1 MNYRITAPQAIN
13 ATIAVPASKS
23 ISARALVINALSS
36 QPATLHG
43 VAVCDD
49 THALIQGLDANHGT
63 IDVGAAGTAMRFLT
77 AFHAAQP
84 GHDVVLDGC
93 DRMRQRPMQPLLE
106 ALRALG
112 AHIACTANDGH
123 APLHIVGSQLQG
135 GQHIALRG
143 DVSSQFTSALMMI
156 APLMGGLEIELTGE
170 IVSAPYIDMTLAMM
184 RHWGVNGHWH
194 GNTISVPAGT
204 YDATDLSIEADWS
217 AASYWMALQAL
228 LPDSHISL
236 TGLQPDSWQGDSR
249 MLTFMQQLG
258 MRALWNGDGT
268 LTLDM
273 SRTACC
279 CCSTFADLN
288 GTPDLAPTLIAML
301 CLLGRP
307 FRLTGLRTLH
317 HKESDRLEVL
327 RSELA
332 KLGYLIQ
339 IEGQD
344 AVTWHFQTCEQQSSP
359 RIDSHG
365 DHRIAMAMALAA
377 TRHPGIVITQAQA
390 VEKSYPQFWKH
401 LQLAGFTITQE
412 S

>member
-1 MNYRITAPQAIN
+1 MNYRITAPHAIN

-43 VAVCDD
+43 VALCDD

-112 AHIACTANDGH
+112 AHLACTANDGH

-135 GQHIALRG
+135 GQHITLRG

-156 APLMGGLEIELTGE
+156 APPIGGIEIELTGD

-184 RHWGVNGHWH
+184 RHRGVNGHWH

-204 YDATDLSIEADWS
+204 YDASDLSIEADWS

-228 LPDSHISL
+228 LPDSRISL

-273 SRTACC
+273 SRTAC

>member
-49 THALIQGLDANHGT
+49 THALIQGLDTNHGT

-112 AHIACTANDGH
+112 AHLACTANDGH

-156 APLMGGLEIELTGE
+156 APPIGGIEIELTGD

-184 RHWGVNGHWH
+184 RHWGVNGHWI
-194 GNTISVPAGT
+194 GDTISVPAGT
-204 YDATDLSIEADWS
+204 YTAADLSIEADWS
-217 AASYWMALQAL
+217 AASYWLALQAL